1 MGDPQRADR
10 AKSSVPTWMRSTPR
24 SNSGIIRSYAASRSQ
39 LAERRPA
46 VSSEWP
52 TTKPEVRGA
61 LDHAV
66 GHGQAKCPDLI
77 FVPPRFDTY
86 KAISLRIRDIVAE
99 YTLIIEHLSLDEAYL
114 ERSAQSDD
122 RDP

>member
-1 MGDPQRADR
+1 
-10 AKSSVPTWMRSTPR
+10 
-24 SNSGIIRSYAASRSQ
+24 
-39 LAERRPA
+39 
-46 VSSEWP
+46 
-52 TTKPEVRGA
+52 
-61 LDHAV
+61 
-66 GHGQAKCPDLI
+66 LI

-122 RDP
+122 RDPVGAGNSARGQPPGFAKAVKRIDPRR

>member
-1 MGDPQRADR
+1 
-10 AKSSVPTWMRSTPR
+10 
-24 SNSGIIRSYAASRSQ
+24 
-39 LAERRPA
+39 
-46 VSSEWP
+46 
-52 TTKPEVRGA
+52 
-61 LDHAV
+61 
-66 GHGQAKCPDLI
+66 LI

>member
-1 MGDPQRADR
+1 MDAFYASVEQRDNPELR
-10 AKSSVPTWMRSTPR
+10 GKPVVSRRSAGPR
-24 SNSGIIRSYAASRSQ
+24 CRQSGQLQSQ
-39 LAERRPA
+39 R
-46 VSSEWP
+46 
-52 TTKPEVRGA
+52 VRGA